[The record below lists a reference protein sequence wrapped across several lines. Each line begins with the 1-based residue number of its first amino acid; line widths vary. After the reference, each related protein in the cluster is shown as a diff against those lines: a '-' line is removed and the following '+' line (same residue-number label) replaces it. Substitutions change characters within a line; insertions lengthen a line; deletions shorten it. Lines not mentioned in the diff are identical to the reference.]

1 MTLNFAQV
9 FGENYDPEVPAYPFI
24 SIQIEIND
32 SVFDTESFDIG
43 KEQLLLDRMN
53 EMIENADEIFEDEED
68 EGCIKALIEWSERDY
83 DVLYEWEFNRKEWEE
98 KLSKDMDE
106 IVEEKDES
114 DDEEFEW
121 SERDY
126 IEINKKNDEIRK
138 VLLEMKGYKSPI
150 KELD

>member
-1 MTLNFAQV
+1 
-9 FGENYDPEVPAYPFI
+9 
-24 SIQIEIND
+24 
-32 SVFDTESFDIG
+32 
-43 KEQLLLDRMN
+43 MN
-53 EMIENADEIFEDEED
+53 EMIESADEIFEDEED